1 MAQLL
6 SVNSGLVAGLSGRR
20 WGRKLD
26 SADRPNVA
34 PEEFKRQENKQAFWS
49 QRAHSLSLTLFLS
62 FIPSLPLP
70 LYLSSLVSPLLTSI
84 FLSSSKNLSL
94 CLSSLHFFF
103 YLICKSR
110 TERQTS
116 IKKRQTHHLTSQG
129 ADRQTDTEKHR
140 QGPPYS
146 TNILSWCR
154 AEEHDMENVTPS
166 LVFKKKKKKTGTQ
179 RNFPLQTFSAVT
191 NMLAAS
197 FLLLYW
203 VCLAVFSYAC
213 RWAGVKRPL
222 PLQFCCWE
230 CVLIT
235 LGVALLPF
243 APSGLFSIFKTS

>member
-1 MAQLL
+1 M
-6 SVNSGLVAGLSGRR
+6 SFF
-20 WGRKLD
+20 
-26 SADRPNVA
+26 P
-34 PEEFKRQENKQAFWS
+34 PF
-49 QRAHSLSLTLFLS
+49 FLS
-62 FIPSLPLP
+62 
-70 LYLSSLVSPLLTSI
+70 YLHI
-84 FLSSSKNLSL
+84 QD
-94 CLSSLHFFF
+94 
-103 YLICKSR
+103 R
-110 TERQTS
+110 EARAAERQTS

-166 LVFKKKKKKTGTQ
+166 LVLKKKKTGTR

-222 PLQFCCWE
+222 PLQFCC
-230 CVLIT
+230 
-235 LGVALLPF
+235 
-243 APSGLFSIFKTS
+243 

>member
-49 QRAHSLSLTLFLS
+49 QRAHSLSLSLSFFLS
-62 FIPSLPLP
+62 FFHSLSPP
-70 LYLSSLVSPLLTSI
+70 SPLLILASFSSPDLYFFYPPLKTSPCVFLPSI
-84 FLSSSKNLSL
+84 FFFLS
-94 CLSSLHFFF
+94 
-103 YLICKSR
+103 YLQIQDR
-110 TERQTS
+110 ETRAAERQTY

-166 LVFKKKKKKTGTQ
+166 LVF
-179 RNFPLQTFSAVT
+179 
-191 NMLAAS
+191 
-197 FLLLYW
+197 
-203 VCLAVFSYAC
+203 
-213 RWAGVKRPL
+213 
-222 PLQFCCWE
+222 
-230 CVLIT
+230 
-235 LGVALLPF
+235 
-243 APSGLFSIFKTS
+243 